1 MRNKILLLAF
11 LAILGIYFVHQ
22 GVTGLVISETCCV
35 GTSCTENAC
44 NFDVKS
50 AGDIFSITAGL
61 VLVFIA
67 VLYINKHLK

>member
-1 MRNKILLLAF
+1 MKNKILLLAF

-22 GVTGLVISETCCV
+22 GVTGLVISETCCIGV
-35 GTSCTENAC
+35 ECTKNAC
-44 NFDVKS
+44 NFDT
-50 AGDIFSITAGL
+50 ANLEDMISIIAGL